1 MGPERGSSAAAP
13 PSAIEQRAVKR
24 VMWRIIPLLMFGY
37 FVAYLDRTNISFAAL
52 QMNKDLGLSASEYGL
67 GAGLFFLTY
76 CLFATPS
83 NLLLYRF
90 GARRWMAL
98 ILLVWG
104 VCAGAMAF
112 VTGPL
117 SFNAARLVLGVA
129 EAGYYPGMLYFL
141 TLWFPAA
148 HRGRILAMALAALP
162 LSGVI
167 GSPISGLLLDL
178 NGVAG
183 LRGWQWLF
191 LLEAAPAIVLAPVML
206 TLLKEGPT
214 EAPWLPADEREWLT
228 ARLKTDASRVQTTDT
243 QSVLK
248 TLANPWV
255 LFLSLVYFTNV
266 CLLNGLQ
273 FFLPQIVKTFGL
285 SNAMTGLVVAIPSL
299 MGFVTLLW
307 YGRRSDARKERYGH
321 AAAANIIAA
330 VGLLAAMMIDA
341 PLPKIALISICVA
354 FTVSFCAPFWSI
366 PGAFLSGRAAA
377 TGIAVIGS
385 LGVTGGV
392 VTPWFVGRMKDIT
405 GDFRLGLDI
414 VGVFALVVSVLFFV
428 LGRARQARDQ
438 QAATLL
444 QAAE

>member
-1 MGPERGSSAAAP
+1 MVTRETA
-13 PSAIEQRAVKR
+13 SAIERRTVAR
-24 VMWRIIPLLMFGY
+24 ITWRFIPLLMLCY
-37 FVAYLDRTNISFAAL
+37 FVGYLDRTNISFAAL
-52 QMNKDLGLSASEYGL
+52 QMNKELGLSASQYGL

-76 CLFATPS
+76 CVFATPS
-83 NLLLYRF
+83 NLLLFRF

-98 ILLVWG
+98 LLLVWG
-104 VCAGAMAF
+104 LCAGMMAF
-112 VTGPL
+112 VTGPV
-117 SFNAARLVLGVA
+117 SFNVARLVLGAA
-129 EAGYYPGMLYFL
+129 EAGFYPGMLYFV

-148 HRGRILAMALAALP
+148 NRGRILAMALSALP

-178 NGVAG
+178 NGFAG

-191 LLEAAPAIVLAPVML
+191 LIEAAPAILLAPVVL
-206 TLLKEGPT
+206 TVLKDTPA
-214 EAPWLPADEREWLT
+214 EAKWLPEDEREWLS
-228 ARLKTDASRVQTTDT
+228 ARLAAEAGRIQADARQGM
-243 QSVLK
+243 LK
-248 TLANPWV
+248 TLANPWL
-255 LFLSLVYFTNV
+255 LFMVLVYFTNV

-307 YGRRSDARKERYGH
+307 YGRRSDAKGERYGH

-341 PLPKIALISICVA
+341 PVPKIALISVCVA

-366 PGAFLSGRAAA
+366 PGTFLSGRAAA
-377 TGIAVIGS
+377 TGIAMIGG

-392 VTPWFVGRMKDIT
+392 VTPWFVGRMKDLT
-405 GDFRLGLDI
+405 GDFKLGLNT
-414 VGVFALVVSVLFFV
+414 VGVFALVVSLLFFV
-428 LGRARQARDQ
+428 LGRARQARDR
-438 QAATLL
+438 QAAPLP
-444 QAAE
+444 QPAE